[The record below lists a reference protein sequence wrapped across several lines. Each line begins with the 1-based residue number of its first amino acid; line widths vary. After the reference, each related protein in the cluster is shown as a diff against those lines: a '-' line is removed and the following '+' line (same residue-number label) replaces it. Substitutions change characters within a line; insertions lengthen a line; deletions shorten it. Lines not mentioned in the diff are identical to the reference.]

1 MPLNVIFATPEALP
15 FAKTGGLADVSGAL
29 PLALKK
35 LGCKVSLFLPYY
47 REIASRGFKAEP
59 AGIEVIVPVGKRD
72 VRGQVL
78 KASIDGVAVY
88 FIKRDEFFDRSCLYG
103 TPDGDYFD
111 NLERFMFFSR
121 GVIEALRSK
130 AFKPDIIHCNDWQT
144 GLIPAYLR
152 DAYRN
157 DPRLSKAATVFT
169 IHNIAY
175 QGLFPAS
182 LYSVTGLNPE
192 LYNPE
197 GLEFWGKVSLLKA
210 GIVYS
215 DVITTVSPAYSSE
228 IQTPEYGAG
237 MDGLLKKRKN
247 DLYGVLNGVDYSIW
261 DPRTDRLIPAGYSA
275 EDLSGKAACKRE
287 LLKRTNLKVKE
298 DAPLIGMVSRLADQK
313 GFDILSAAMPELMK
327 LDVGFVIL
335 GSGESKYQ
343 KLLEDLQRRYPEKIS
358 VNIVFDDA
366 LSHMIEAGCDML
378 LMPSK
383 YEPCGLNQIYSLKY
397 GTVPVVRATGGLD
410 DTVSENKAKSGNGF
424 KFREYSSKALINKVR
439 EAVETYKDKKAWE
452 RLQRN
457 GMSEDF
463 SWESAARK
471 YLDIYL
477 LARKKL
483 PKT

>member
-1 MPLNVIFATPEALP
+1 MPLNVIFATSEALP

-47 REIASRGFKAEP
+47 REAASRGFKTEP
-59 AGIEVIVPVGKRD
+59 TGIEVIVPVGRRD

-88 FIKRDEFFDRSCLYG
+88 FIKRDEFFDRSYLYG
-103 TPDGDYFD
+103 TPEGDYFD

-144 GLIPAYLR
+144 GLLPAYLM
-152 DAYRN
+152 DTYRN
-157 DPRLSKAATVFT
+157 EPRFSKVATVFT

-182 LYSVTGLNPE
+182 LYSVTGLSPD
-192 LYNPE
+192 LFNPE
-197 GLEFWGKVSLLKA
+197 GLEFWGKLSLLKA
-210 GIVYS
+210 GLVYS
-215 DVITTVSPAYSSE
+215 DVITTVSPTYSRE

-237 MDGLLKKRKN
+237 LDGLLKKRKN
-247 DLYGVLNGVDYSIW
+247 DLYGVLNGVDYSVW
-261 DPRTDRLIPAGYSA
+261 DPGADRLIPANYSS

-287 LLKRTNLKVKE
+287 LLKRTNLRVGE
-298 DAPLIGMVSRLADQK
+298 DTPLIGMVSRLADQK

-327 LDVGFVIL
+327 LDVGLVIL
-335 GSGESKYQ
+335 GSGESRYQ
-343 KLLEDLQRRYPEKIS
+343 KLLEDLSRRYPQKVS

-366 LSHMIEAGCDML
+366 LSHVIEAGCDML

-383 YEPCGLNQIYSLKY
+383 YEPCGLNQIYSLRY

-410 DTVSENKAKSGNGF
+410 DTVRDYKAKAGNGF
-424 KFREYSSKALINKVR
+424 KFKEYSSKALINKVR
-439 EAVETYKDKKAWE
+439 EAVETYRDKKAWVK
-452 RLQRN
+452 LQRN
-457 GMSEDF
+457 GMKEDL
-463 SWESAARK
+463 SWESAAGR
-471 YLDIYL
+471 YLDIYS
-477 LARKKL
+477 LAGKKSA
-483 PKT
+483 